1 MSKIL
6 ILGALK
12 HCSSIAQ
19 AILIAEETAE
29 RIGEEKEA
37 CQ

>member
-1 MSKIL
+1 MVL
-6 ILGALK
+6 
-12 HCSSIAQ
+12 SSIAQ

>member
-1 MSKIL
+1 ML
-6 ILGALK
+6 
-12 HCSSIAQ
+12 SSIAQ